1 MRELVIISGK
11 GGVGKTSVTAAFAAL
26 AGKSVIVDCDVD
38 AADMHLLMRPEILR
52 REQFVGGKE
61 AIIRSADCTGCGI
74 CLEHCR
80 FGAIRRKSGQDG
92 RMVYHI
98 EPVGCEGCGV
108 CVWQCPAGA
117 IDFPE
122 RVSGEWYVSDTRFGP
137 MVHARLN
144 PGGENSGKLV
154 ARIRKEA
161 RDIGHKEGLD
171 LALIDGP
178 PGIGCAVIAS
188 ITGAS
193 QVVIVTEPTLAG
205 RHDLQR
211 VLDLALHFNI
221 PAVVCVNKWDINP
234 ELTEMIETEARH
246 LGAHL
251 AGRIR
256 YDRSITDAQLQ
267 CCSVVEYND
276 GSAATDLREIWN
288 GLHEF

>member
-26 AGKSVIVDCDVD
+26 AGRSVIVDCDVN
-38 AADMHLLMRPEILR
+38 AADMHLLMRPDILR
-52 REQFVGGKE
+52 REQFVGGNE
-61 AIIRSADCTGCGI
+61 AVIRPADCTGCGL

-80 FGAIRRKSGQDG
+80 FGAVRMESGQEG

-98 EPVGCEGCGV
+98 ESVGCEGCGV
-108 CVWQCPAGA
+108 CVWKCPAGA

-122 RVSGEWYVSDTRFGP
+122 RVSGEWYVSETRFGP
-137 MVHARLN
+137 LVHARLN

-154 ARIRKEA
+154 ARVRKEA
-161 RDIGHKEGLD
+161 RDIGRKEALD

-211 VLDLALHFNI
+211 VLDLAGHFNI
-221 PAVVCVNKWDINP
+221 SAAVCVNKWDINA
-234 ELTEMIETEARH
+234 ELTDLIEREAQQH
-246 LGAHL
+246 GAHL

-267 CCSVVEYND
+267 GCSVVEYND
-276 GSAATDLREIWN
+276 GPAATDLREIWS
-288 GLHEF
+288 GLRKG

>member
-26 AGKSVIVDCDVD
+26 VGRSVIVDCDVD
-38 AADMHLLMRPEILR
+38 AADMHLLMRPDIRR
-52 REQFVGGKE
+52 REQFIGGYE
-61 AIIRSADCTGCGI
+61 AVIRQADCTGCGI
-74 CLEHCR
+74 CLEQCR
-80 FGAIRRKSGQDG
+80 FDAVRLESALDG
-92 RMVYHI
+92 RMVCRI
-98 EPVGCEGCGV
+98 ESVGCEGCGV
-108 CVWQCPAGA
+108 CVWQCPARA

-137 MVHARLN
+137 LVHARLY

-154 ARIRKEA
+154 ARVREEARGIGRKE
-161 RDIGHKEGLD
+161 ELD

-211 VLDLALHFNI
+211 VLDLARHFNI
-221 PAVVCVNKWDINP
+221 PAAVCVNKWDINS
-234 ELTEMIETEARH
+234 ELTEVIEKEARRH
-246 LGAHL
+246 GAHF

-267 CCSVVEYND
+267 GCSVVEFNN
-276 GSAATDLREIWN
+276 GPAATDLREIWKR
-288 GLHEF
+288 LRWD

>member
-1 MRELVIISGK
+1 MRELVVISGK

-26 AGKSVIVDCDVD
+26 AGRSVIVDCDVD
-38 AADMHLLMRPEILR
+38 AADMHLLMRPDIR
-52 REQFVGGKE
+52 CREPFVGGKE
-61 AIIRSADCTGCGI
+61 AVIRPVDCTGCGI

-80 FGAIRRKSGQDG
+80 FDAVRLERAPDG
-92 RMVYHI
+92 RMVCRI
-98 EPVGCEGCGV
+98 ESVGCEGCGV
-108 CVWQCPAGA
+108 CVWQCPARA
-117 IDFPE
+117 IEFLE
-122 RVSGEWYVSDTRFGP
+122 RVSGEWYVSETRFGP
-137 MVHARLN
+137 LVHARLN

-154 ARIRKEA
+154 ARVREEA
-161 RDIGHKEGLD
+161 RDIGHNEGLD

-211 VLDLALHFNI
+211 VLDLVRHFNI
-221 PAVVCVNKWDINP
+221 PAAVCVNKWDINP
-234 ELTEMIETEARH
+234 ELTELIEKEARQH
-246 LGAHL
+246 GAHL

-267 CCSVVEYND
+267 GCSVVEFND
-276 GSAATDLREIWN
+276 GPAATDLRQIWERLRR
-288 GLHEF
+288 G

>member
-1 MRELVIISGK
+1 MREVVIISGK

-26 AGKSVIVDCDVD
+26 AGRSVIVDCDVD
-38 AADMHLLMRPEILR
+38 AADMHLLMRPDILR
-52 REQFVGGKE
+52 RQQFVGWKE
-61 AIIRSADCTGCGI
+61 AVIRPADCTGCGL

-80 FGAIRRKSGQDG
+80 FGAVRMESGQDG

-98 EPVGCEGCGV
+98 ESVGCEGCGV
-108 CVWQCPAGA
+108 CVWQCPVGA

-137 MVHARLN
+137 LVHARLN

-154 ARIRKEA
+154 ARVREEA
-161 RDIGHKEGLD
+161 RDIGRKEGLD

-211 VLDLALHFNI
+211 VLDLARHFNI

-234 ELTEMIETEARH
+234 ELTEQIEREAQH
-246 LGAHL
+246 YGADL
-251 AGRIR
+251 VGRIR

-267 CCSVVEYND
+267 GCSVVEYND
-276 GSAATDLREIWN
+276 GPAATDLREVWERLRR
-288 GLHEF
+288 G